1 MSRGLPGIS
10 TEATEIVPGWRAT
23 RVAICVPVKNERTLL
38 PDLLDALAGQAVP
51 PGVQVT
57 ACFYFDGCTD
67 DSARVVL
74 ERALPWTVRIAEGP
88 AGRAA
93 NAGRA
98 RRHAMQLGIDL
109 ADATTALLSTDADSV
124 PAPDWLATNCLA
136 LADADVVAGR
146 IVRQAAAAVPAQCL
160 IEDYYDRL
168 YALRRRIDPVAWEAP
183 STHHYTSGASLA
195 FRADAYAATGG
206 FEACAAG
213 EDARIVDVARRLGLR
228 VRHDA
233 AVRVETSSRRVGRA
247 VDGLADHLRAIDVA
261 GSAIARTLHP
271 ELAAWKYHA
280 HALAR
285 AGFPTATDPASA
297 ARLATA
303 LGIGADAVRDYARHA
318 ANAEAFATCIV
329 PDPPGDQE
337 FVAIDVA
344 RQALADIERQRMEVA
359 A

>member
-38 PDLLDALAGQAVP
+38 PHLLDALAVQVVP
-51 PGVQVT
+51 PGFEVA

-67 DSARVVL
+67 DSVRVV
-74 ERALPWTVRIAEGP
+74 RDHALPWPVRIAEG
-88 AGRAA
+88 GGNRSA

-98 RRHAMQLGIDL
+98 RRRAMAIGVDL
-109 ADATTALLSTDADSV
+109 AASALLSTDADSV
-124 PAPDWLATNCLA
+124 PASDWLAATCHA
-136 LADADVVAGR
+136 LAEADIVAGR
-146 IVRQAAAAVPAQCL
+146 IVRQGAASLPAQCL

-183 STHHYTSGASLA
+183 ATHHYTSGASLG

-285 AGFPTATDPASA
+285 AEFATATDPAAA
-297 ARLATA
+297 ARLAAA
-303 LGIGADAVRDYARHA
+303 LDIGADAVRDLARCA

-344 RQALADIERQRMEVA
+344 RQALAAIERQRMEVA